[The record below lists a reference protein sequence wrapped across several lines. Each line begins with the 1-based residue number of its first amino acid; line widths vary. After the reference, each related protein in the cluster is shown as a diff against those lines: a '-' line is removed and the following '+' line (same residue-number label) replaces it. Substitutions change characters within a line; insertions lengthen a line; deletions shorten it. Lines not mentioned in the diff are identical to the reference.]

1 MKDAEGNLYYLRVK
15 HCALEKMGNYCCSR
29 ESPDAGRPL
38 LYEKIGPENGEKK
51 GGVDEEKAAILQTNE
66 SNTENTGS
74 KELFSAD

>member
-1 MKDAEGNLYYLRVK
+1 MLNA
-15 HCALEKMGNYCCSR
+15 MGNYCCSR

-51 GGVDEEKAAILQTNE
+51 EGGTDEEKTAILETHE

-74 KELFSAD
+74 KELFSAE